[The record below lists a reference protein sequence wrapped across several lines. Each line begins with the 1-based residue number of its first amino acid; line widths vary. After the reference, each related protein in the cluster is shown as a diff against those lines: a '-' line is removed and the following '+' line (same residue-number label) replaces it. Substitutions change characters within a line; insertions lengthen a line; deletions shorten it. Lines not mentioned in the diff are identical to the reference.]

1 MTTASEFLKQLEMI
15 GETDPLISGLLATI
29 QSRSNDLSFEDIL
42 TGYAHYSDEL
52 PDVEKKKLSTI
63 IWGQIKLFGT
73 PIIEYDA
80 QDSSQCKVYFLFPKD
95 KLENNDALYL
105 QGAFHGYGGLRQRNM
120 LSELSTTGMMYRI
133 DSIPTNA
140 LLNYQY
146 QQEGGSSLID
156 DYSIHGNVY
165 HHRYAGGIMLRVT
178 PNRDESHLGKRL
190 GQQEEENY
198 WANVISA
205 KRVDLGNHF
214 NYCTTLY
221 SDLNNTFQ
229 TCDAPLPQR
238 VDIYNPVPADLTQ
251 IPDEDLT
258 GSPYANFTRAIH
270 VFKSVSDEAQ
280 VKHVIVFNDGRPYIL
295 AGMLEQAEKMV
306 NAGKL
311 SSDTA
316 LIFIDTLQGLA
327 KTMPGIEKD
336 ERFNLGGMGVRIID
350 FDKGRDAYIAFLKK
364 LFAYLKNTLAIPDES
379 RSRVMVGASLSGTA
393 TIYVALTE
401 PALFKA
407 YITQSPSPS
416 NDEILMGLISNHEA
430 NIQLSCGVFEQPQ
443 FNDAETD
450 CYNYAKQL
458 EARFGLAFDQ
468 KSFHG
473 HNHAAWV
480 VDLEKSLPVLLEAN
494 RVLAKQSFKSPA
506 VSAQSFFSPSPTT
519 TQENSD
525 KSKDAIFVIRKKG
538 G

>member
-1 MTTASEFLKQLEMI
+1 MTTAFEFLKQLEMI

-52 PDVEKKKLSTI
+52 PEFDKNKLSTI
-63 IWGQIKLFGT
+63 IWEQIKLFGT
-73 PIIEYDA
+73 PIIEYDL

-95 KLENNDALYL
+95 KLENTNTLYL
-105 QGAFHGYGGLRQRNM
+105 QGAFHGYGGVKQRNI
-120 LSELSTTGMMYRI
+120 LTELSNTGMMCRI
-133 DSIPTNA
+133 DSMPTNA

-146 QQEGGSSLID
+146 QQEGTSSVTD
-156 DYSIHGNVY
+156 ENSSHGNVY
-165 HHRYAGGIMLRVT
+165 HHRYAGGVMLRVS
-178 PNRDESHLGKRL
+178 PDRDESHLGKRL
-190 GQQEEENY
+190 SEKEEENY

-205 KRVDLGNHF
+205 NRANNGNHF
-214 NYCTTLY
+214 NYCNTLY
-221 SDLNNTFQ
+221 SDLNNAFQ

-238 VDIYNPVPADLTQ
+238 IDIYNPVPPDLSQ

-270 VFKSVSDEAQ
+270 IFKPVSDDAQ
-280 VKHVIVFNDGRPYIL
+280 IKHVIVFNDGRPYIL

-311 SSDTA
+311 SPDTA
-316 LIFIDTLQGLA
+316 LVFIDTLQGLA

-350 FDKGRDAYIAFLKK
+350 FDKGRDAYIAFLKN
-364 LFAYLKNTLAIPDES
+364 LFAYLENTLAIPDES
-379 RSRVMVGASLSGTA
+379 RSRIMVGASLSGTA
-393 TIYVALTE
+393 TIYVALNE

-407 YITQSPSPS
+407 YIAQSPSPS
-416 NDEILMGLISNHEA
+416 NDEILMGLTSNHEA
-430 NIQLSCGVFEQPQ
+430 SIRLSCGVFEQPQ

-450 CYNYAKQL
+450 CYNYAMQL
-458 EARFGLAFDQ
+458 EARFGLAFDH

-494 RVLAKQSFKSPA
+494 HVLANQSDKSTT
-506 VSAQSFFSPSPTT
+506 VSTQSFFSPPPTS
-519 TQENSD
+519 TQENSE
-525 KSKDAIFVIRKKG
+525 KSNDAIFVIRKKG